1 MNAVKKVCN
10 AVKMIWIAGNEGSIK
25 GTGCSNAG
33 NRHRYMFEGFVHV
46 VEETSEYRKKCH
58 IT

>member
-1 MNAVKKVCN
+1 MKKVCN
-10 AVKMIWIAGNEGSIK
+10 AVKMIRIAGNQGSIK

-33 NRHRYMFEGFVHV
+33 NRHRKMFEGFVHV
-46 VEETSEYRKKCH
+46 VEETSEYREKCH